1 MNTEIVL
8 LRDNGGYNEYGVD
21 ITSYMDRIFP
31 ELEKAYI
38 IEKANSSNVDALKK
52 YYDTHD
58 IFDNSDVEEGI
69 YDIDGLNILLEFKNG
84 NKVTLSNSEF
94 GCIQLEKEI
103 NNNDN

>member
-1 MNTEIVL
+1 MNIEIVL

-38 IEKANSSNVDALKK
+38 IENANSSNVDALKE

-58 IFDNSDVEEGI
+58 IFDNSNVEEGI

-94 GCIQLEKEI
+94 GCIQLEKE
-103 NNNDN
+103 